1 MQLSPHFT
9 LAELTITGHRAWLE
23 ANRTH
28 AQAHLGDLQALAAML
43 ELVRAVLDHRPVVIH
58 SGYRCPG
65 LNAAI
70 GGSPTSQHMLGQAA
84 DFHVAGPGLT
94 EAWERIADSG
104 VDFGQLILEG
114 WAAGEPSWIHLST
127 VGQRSPSRCGQV
139 MTWDAA
145 QGYHLVRRV

>member
-1 MQLSPHFT
+1 
-9 LAELTITGHRAWLE
+9 
-23 ANRTH
+23 
-28 AQAHLGDLQALAAML
+28 
-43 ELVRAVLDHRPVVIH
+43 
-58 SGYRCPG
+58 
-65 LNAAI
+65 
-70 GGSPTSQHMLGQAA
+70 MLGQAA

-139 MTWDAA
+139 MTWSESE
-145 QGYHLVRRV
+145 GYHIVGRA